1 VSITAGTASGA
12 SVSVSLIVLSPGPNV
27 VTSSFV
33 NAASFLTGLA
43 PCGLGSI
50 VKANVAPLVSG
61 TVQASSFGPLPF
73 QLAGFSMT
81 LQTNGGAVL
90 QVPISVVS
98 NLNGVQQVNF
108 QTPCELAP
116 GLGTAVVTVNGAT
129 TTVNNIPILA
139 ASPGIFTTVTNGIV
153 YGDVFSSVDGSYVT
167 PTNYARR
174 GVTYYVWVTGMGQT
188 SPAAS
193 TDSLGVANQNT
204 ILQPIVGVNN
214 SGVTVTASYYLP
226 DQTGVYLIGF
236 QIPQSF
242 PTGPNQPLVVEV
254 VVNGTPVFSNSV
266 FLAGVQ

>member
-1 VSITAGTASGA
+1 
-12 SVSVSLIVLSPGPNV
+12 
-27 VTSSFV
+27 
-33 NAASFLTGLA
+33 
-43 PCGLGSI
+43 
-50 VKANVAPLVSG
+50 
-61 TVQASSFGPLPF
+61 
-73 QLAGFSMT
+73 
-81 LQTNGGAVL
+81 
-90 QVPISVVS
+90 
-98 NLNGVQQVNF
+98 
-108 QTPCELAP
+108 
-116 GLGTAVVTVNGAT
+116 
-129 TTVNNIPILA
+129 
-139 ASPGIFTTVTNGIV
+139 V